1 MSEEKKNQYSDE
13 DIKVSEVIEAIRENP
28 GMYIGSADE
37 QGWHHLFQEVID
49 NSVDEAVARYEEEQN
64 PTQVKVI
71 LSADQKTITVEDNGR
86 GIPVGINEKTNKST
100 LETVLTYA
108 HSGAKSTKKDTGL
121 RKKVYKTSG
130 GMHGIG
136 LTA

>member
-1 MSEEKKNQYSDE
+1 MVEKKVKKNNQYSDE
-13 DIKVSEVIEAIRENP
+13 DVKVSEIIEAIRENP

-64 PTQVKVI
+64 STQVKVI
-71 LSADQKTITVEDNGR
+71 LSADQKTITVEDDGR
-86 GIPVGINEKTNKST
+86 GIPVGINKKTNKST

-108 HSGAKSTKKDTGL
+108 
-121 RKKVYKTSG
+121 
-130 GMHGIG
+130 
-136 LTA
+136 